1 MRASVGR
8 AAGGGRG
15 GCYGRAMRGPAA
27 AQGQDLYFG
36 DGASRQLGTVNKR
49 HDQLPLGQDLF
60 SSVVRACELRPRG

>member
-1 MRASVGR
+1 MRAPVGR

-36 DGASRQLGTVNKR
+36 DGASVQLGKVNMR
-49 HDQLPLGQDLF
+49 HDRLPLGQGLF
-60 SSVVRACELRPRG
+60 SSAVRACELRARG